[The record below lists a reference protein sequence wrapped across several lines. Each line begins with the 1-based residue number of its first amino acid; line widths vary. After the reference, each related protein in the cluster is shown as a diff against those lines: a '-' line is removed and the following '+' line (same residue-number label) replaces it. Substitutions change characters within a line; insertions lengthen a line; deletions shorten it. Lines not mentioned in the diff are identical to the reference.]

1 MNFNRIHRKLEALH
15 RERVESVDALRVW
28 GPGVQQTLAGRV
40 QARADRTDYD
50 PVADLSERIWQVPL
64 VEAQRRYD
72 AWCRAFTEY
81 VRNEIGEAAFSTL
94 RVRLDEVDADLA
106 AEKGE

>member
-1 MNFNRIHRKLEALH
+1 MDFSDIHRKLEALY

-40 QARADRTDYD
+40 QARADGTDYD
-50 PVADLSERIWQVPL
+50 PVADLSQRIWGVPL
-64 VEAQRRYD
+64 AEAQLRYD
-72 AWCRAFTEY
+72 AWCVAFTKH

-94 RVRLDEVDADLA
+94 RARLDEVDADFA